1 MKDID
6 KQTSE
11 IDAKLVELEKEEGNI
26 EERPKRKPLDQTK
39 EAIETM
45 RECVNKVLKIDD
57 LKAGGRLKMKDI
69 DKLISEIDAKLAE
82 LEKEEGNIEERPKRK
97 PLDQTKEAIETIREC
112 VNEILEIDDLKTSRE
127 ANQKLY
133 TNRMLTIVSWFN
145 YLKREKQD
153 TKEFEEAKD
162 LILSIGNKHQRLAEW
177 CEDLVNEP
185 LSEPPVLL
193 LGAELNVDKTNELI
207 IEDGAKIV
215 VDSEKAKQIIDA
227 EWTIGTKE
235 YNELKFDYKVIVN
248 EKEYD
253 CLYHIVNYIPK
264 CERPEDCPYIVSLTD
279 WEKNSNGE
287 RVLKFNVLELVPI
300 IKK

>member
-26 EERPKRKPLDQTK
+26 EERSKRKPLDQTK

-57 LKAGGRLKMKDI
+57 LKARGRLKMKDI

-82 LEKEEGNIEERPKRK
+82 LEKEEGNIEERLKRK

>member
-57 LKAGGRLKMKDI
+57 LKARGRLKMKDI

-112 VNEILEIDDLKTSRE
+112 VNEILEIDDLKASRE
-127 ANQKLY
+127 ANQKLH

-253 CLYHIVNYIPK
+253 CLYHIVNYFPK

>member
-39 EAIETM
+39 EAIETI

-57 LKAGGRLKMKDI
+57 LKARSRLKMKDI

-112 VNEILEIDDLKTSRE
+112 VNEILEIDDLKASRE
-127 ANQKLY
+127 ANQKLH

-287 RVLKFNVLELVPI
+287 RVLKFNVLELVSI

>member
-112 VNEILEIDDLKTSRE
+112 VNEILEIDDLKASRE
-127 ANQKLY
+127 ANQKLH

-253 CLYHIVNYIPK
+253 CLYHIVDYIPK

>member
-26 EERPKRKPLDQTK
+26 EERSKRKPLDQTK

-57 LKAGGRLKMKDI
+57 LKARGRLKMKDI

-112 VNEILEIDDLKTSRE
+112 VNEILEIDYLKASRE
-127 ANQKLY
+127 ANQKLH

>member
-26 EERPKRKPLDQTK
+26 EERSKRKPLDQTK
-39 EAIETM
+39 EAIKTM

-57 LKAGGRLKMKDI
+57 LEARGRLKMKDI

-112 VNEILEIDDLKTSRE
+112 VNEILEIDDLKASRE
-127 ANQKLY
+127 ANQKLH

>member
-97 PLDQTKEAIETIREC
+97 PLNQTKEAIETIREC
-112 VNEILEIDDLKTSRE
+112 VNEILEIDDLKASRE
-127 ANQKLY
+127 ANQKLH

>member
-26 EERPKRKPLDQTK
+26 EERSKRKPLDQTK

-57 LKAGGRLKMKDI
+57 LKARGRLKMKDI

-112 VNEILEIDDLKTSRE
+112 VNEILEIDDLKASRE
-127 ANQKLY
+127 ANQKLH

-279 WEKNSNGE
+279 WGKNSNGE
-287 RVLKFNVLELVPI
+287 RVLKFNILELGSI

>member
-57 LKAGGRLKMKDI
+57 LEARGRLKMKDI

>member
-26 EERPKRKPLDQTK
+26 EERSKRKPLDQTK

-57 LKAGGRLKMKDI
+57 LKARGRLKMKDI

-253 CLYHIVNYIPK
+253 CLYHIVNYLPK

-287 RVLKFNVLELVPI
+287 RVLKFNVLELGPI

>member
-57 LKAGGRLKMKDI
+57 LEARGRLKMKDI

-97 PLDQTKEAIETIREC
+97 PLNQTKEAIETIREC

>member
-26 EERPKRKPLDQTK
+26 EERSKRKPLDQTK

-57 LKAGGRLKMKDI
+57 LKARGRLKMKDI

-112 VNEILEIDDLKTSRE
+112 VNEILEIDDLKASRE
-127 ANQKLY
+127 ANQKLH

>member
-112 VNEILEIDDLKTSRE
+112 VNEILEIDDLKASRE
-127 ANQKLY
+127 ANQKLH

>member
-26 EERPKRKPLDQTK
+26 EERSKRKPLDQTK

-57 LKAGGRLKMKDI
+57 LKARGRLKMKDI

-112 VNEILEIDDLKTSRE
+112 VNEILEIDDLKASRE
-127 ANQKLY
+127 ANQKLH

-177 CEDLVNEP
+177 CEDLLNEP

-287 RVLKFNVLELVPI
+287 RVLKFNVLELVSI

>member
-39 EAIETM
+39 EAIET
-45 RECVNKVLKIDD
+45 
-57 LKAGGRLKMKDI
+57 
-69 DKLISEIDAKLAE
+69 
-82 LEKEEGNIEERPKRK
+82 
-97 PLDQTKEAIETIREC
+97 IREC
-112 VNEILEIDDLKTSRE
+112 VNEILEIDDLKASRE
-127 ANQKLY
+127 ANQKLH

-253 CLYHIVNYIPK
+253 FLYHIVNYIPK
-264 CERPEDCPYIVSLTD
+264 CERPEGCPYIVSLTD

-287 RVLKFNVLELVPI
+287 RVLKFNVLELLPI

>member
-26 EERPKRKPLDQTK
+26 EERPKRKHLDQTK

-57 LKAGGRLKMKDI
+57 LEARGRLKMKDI

-97 PLDQTKEAIETIREC
+97 PLNQTKEAIETIREC

>member
-57 LKAGGRLKMKDI
+57 LEARGRLKMKDI

-112 VNEILEIDDLKTSRE
+112 VNEILEIDDLKASRE
-127 ANQKLY
+127 ANQKLH

>member
-6 KQTSE
+6 KQ
-11 IDAKLVELEKEEGNI
+11 
-26 EERPKRKPLDQTK
+26 
-39 EAIETM
+39 
-45 RECVNKVLKIDD
+45 
-57 LKAGGRLKMKDI
+57 
-69 DKLISEIDAKLAE
+69 ISEIDAKLAE
-82 LEKEEGNIEERPKRK
+82 LEKEEGSIEERPKRK
-97 PLDQTKEAIETIREC
+97 PLDQTKEAIETIRKY
-112 VNEILEIDDLKTSRE
+112 VNEVLEIDDLKASRE
-127 ANQKLY
+127 ADQKLHD
-133 TNRMLTIVSWFN
+133 NRMLTIVSWFN

-177 CEDLVNEP
+177 CEELVNRP
-185 LSEPPVLL
+185 LPEPPVSLW
-193 LGAELNVDKTNELI
+193 GAELNVDKTNELI

-215 VDSEKAKQIIDA
+215 VDSEKAKQIIDT
-227 EWTIGTKE
+227 EWLIGTKE
-235 YNELKFDYKVIVN
+235 YNELKFEYKVIVN

-287 RVLKFNVLELVPI
+287 RVLKFNVLELGPI

>member
-57 LKAGGRLKMKDI
+57 LEARGRLKMKDI

-97 PLDQTKEAIETIREC
+97 PLNQTKEAIETIREC

-215 VDSEKAKQIIDA
+215 VDSEKAKQIIDT
-227 EWTIGTKE
+227 EWLIGTKE
-235 YNELKFDYKVIVN
+235 YNELKFKYKVIVN

>member
-57 LKAGGRLKMKDI
+57 LEARGRLKMKDI

-82 LEKEEGNIEERPKRK
+82 LEKAEGNIEERPKRK

-127 ANQKLY
+127 ANQKLH

>member
-57 LKAGGRLKMKDI
+57 LKARGRLKMKDI

-112 VNEILEIDDLKTSRE
+112 VNEILEIDDLKASRE
-127 ANQKLY
+127 ANQKLH

>member
-57 LKAGGRLKMKDI
+57 LEARGRLKMKDI

-177 CEDLVNEP
+177 CEELVNRP
-185 LSEPPVLL
+185 LPEPPVSLW
-193 LGAELNVDKTNELI
+193 GAELNVDKTNELI

-215 VDSEKAKQIIDA
+215 VDSEKAKQIIDT
-227 EWTIGTKE
+227 EWLIGTKE
-235 YNELKFDYKVIVN
+235 YNELKFEYKVIVN

-287 RVLKFNVLELVPI
+287 RVLKFNVLELGPI

>member
-6 KQTSE
+6 KQ
-11 IDAKLVELEKEEGNI
+11 
-26 EERPKRKPLDQTK
+26 
-39 EAIETM
+39 
-45 RECVNKVLKIDD
+45 
-57 LKAGGRLKMKDI
+57 
-69 DKLISEIDAKLAE
+69 ISEIDAKLAK
-82 LEKEEGNIEERPKRK
+82 LEKEEGSIKERPKRK
-97 PLDQTKEAIETIREC
+97 LLNQTKVAIETIREC
-112 VNEILEIDDLKTSRE
+112 VNEVLEIDDLKSSRE
-127 ANQKLY
+127 LDKKLY
-133 TNRMLTIVSWFN
+133 DNRILTIVSWFD
-145 YLKREKQD
+145 YLKSEKQD

-162 LILSIGNKHQRLAEW
+162 LVLSIGNKHQKLAKW
-177 CEDLVNEP
+177 CEDLVNSP
-185 LSEPPVLL
+185 LPEPPVLL
-193 LGAELNVDKTNELI
+193 LDAELNVDKTNELI
-207 IEDGAKIV
+207 IKDGAKIV
-215 VDSEKAKQIIDA
+215 VDSEKAKQIIDT

>member
-57 LKAGGRLKMKDI
+57 LKARGRLKMKDI
-69 DKLISEIDAKLAE
+69 DKQISEIDAKLAE
-82 LEKEEGNIEERPKRK
+82 LEKEEGSIEEVPKRK

-112 VNEILEIDDLKTSRE
+112 VNEVLEIDDLKVSRE
-127 ANQKLY
+127 ADQKLHD
-133 TNRMLTIVSWFN
+133 NRMLTIVSWFN

-177 CEDLVNEP
+177 CEDLVNKP
-185 LSEPPVLL
+185 LPEPPVSLW
-193 LGAELNVDKTNELI
+193 GAELNVDKTNELI

-287 RVLKFNVLELVPI
+287 RVLKFNVLELGPI

>member
-57 LKAGGRLKMKDI
+57 LKARGRLKMKDI

>member
-26 EERPKRKPLDQTK
+26 EERPKRKPLDKTK

-112 VNEILEIDDLKTSRE
+112 VNEILEIDDLKASRE
-127 ANQKLY
+127 ANQKLH

>member
-57 LKAGGRLKMKDI
+57 LKARGRLKMKDI

-112 VNEILEIDDLKTSRE
+112 VNEILEIDDLKASRE
-127 ANQKLY
+127 ANQKLH

-287 RVLKFNVLELVPI
+287 RVLKFNVLELVSI